1 MAWVPLVLAAA
12 SAATSVIGGVQVNKD
27 AKADSKQLKR
37 IGEIEA
43 DDFRRETAR
52 LLASQQVAFAAAGVD
67 ASLGTPLD
75 VLGDAVA
82 ERELQALRI
91 RYGRRSQAG
100 AIKRQGKLARIQ
112 GGTQGLGTILGG
124 ANDFFAA
131 AD

>member
-1 MAWVPLVLAAA
+1 MAWIPLAMAAV
-12 SAATSVIGGVQVNKD
+12 SVATSVVGGIQANKD
-27 AKADSKQLKR
+27 AKAESKHLKR

-43 DDFRRETAR
+43 KDFRRETAR
-52 LLASQQVAFAAAGVD
+52 LLASQQVAFAVAGVD

-75 VLGDAVA
+75 VLGDSVA

-91 RYGRRSQAG
+91 RYGRRSQA
-100 AIKRQGKLARIQ
+100 APIKRQGQLAALQ
-112 GGTQGLGTILGG
+112 GGAQGLGTILGA